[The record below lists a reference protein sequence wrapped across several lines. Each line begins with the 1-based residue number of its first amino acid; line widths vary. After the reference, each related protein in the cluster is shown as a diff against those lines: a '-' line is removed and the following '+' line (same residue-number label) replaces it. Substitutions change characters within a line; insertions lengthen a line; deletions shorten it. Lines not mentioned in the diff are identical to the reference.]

1 MIFSFLRNN
10 CKSILNSLSICY
22 HCNHFFLK
30 AVTLGIICSTPLSFC
45 NSLPQK
51 HSYDLGLCDLTLPT
65 VYYKSPF
72 RAQARCVWFF
82 QVKQNLEHL
91 TTQCHCILI
100 GIFQPFT
107 INLGFVMATHL
118 QEHTSAKF
126 SLSFMISS
134 SDKRQKKLPKFTSRQ
149 FWQLPASH
157 ATMKKQRYF
166 LESKLKVIFIIRWKI
181 ENFSTA
187 R

>member
-1 MIFSFLRNN
+1 MYLYCCRIQSFQENCDIFRCYGTQIYFQQSCIEEDISFGHGVSYVHWSKVILKKRFMIFSFLRNN

-65 VYYKSPF
+65 VYYKSLF
-72 RAQARCVWFF
+72 RAQAKCVWFF

-100 GIFQPFT
+100 SIF
-107 INLGFVMATHL
+107 
-118 QEHTSAKF
+118 
-126 SLSFMISS
+126 SS
-134 SDKRQKKLPKFTSRQ
+134 SPSIQYL
-149 FWQLPASH
+149 
-157 ATMKKQRYF
+157 
-166 LESKLKVIFIIRWKI
+166 
-181 ENFSTA
+181 
-187 R
+187 